1 MNVKESLLYELAR
14 NEFISGGQLAEK
26 LGVSRN
32 AVWKAVR
39 SLESEGCIIESVP
52 GKGYRISAENN
63 KLYGEIIKSHLSN
76 HNIGHDIIV
85 LDSVDSTN
93 NYAKN
98 LAVSGAEHG
107 TVVIA
112 EYQTA
117 GRGRLGRNFVSPRG
131 KGLYMSIIIRP
142 DYDIQTSQLV
152 TSCTAC
158 SVASAI
164 EKICRH
170 DVGIK
175 WVNDLYMNGKK
186 ICGILTEASL
196 SMETGSP
203 DYIIIGIGIDVRSAG
218 DEMESLKDI
227 ASSIED
233 ETGIKAD
240 RNILC
245 AAVLDSLDEYMTASK
260 PFLDEYRQREILTGH
275 NVTVISGKTEF
286 TGKVIGI
293 DDNAALMIEMTDGTV
308 KTVGSGEAT
317 IKK

>member
-1 MNVKESLLYELAR
+1 
-14 NEFISGGQLAEK
+14 
-26 LGVSRN
+26 
-32 AVWKAVR
+32 
-39 SLESEGCIIESVP
+39 
-52 GKGYRISAENN
+52 
-63 KLYGEIIKSHLSN
+63 
-76 HNIGHDIIV
+76 
-85 LDSVDSTN
+85 
-93 NYAKN
+93 
-98 LAVSGAEHG
+98 
-107 TVVIA
+107 
-112 EYQTA
+112 
-117 GRGRLGRNFVSPRG
+117 
-131 KGLYMSIIIRP
+131 
-142 DYDIQTSQLV
+142 
-152 TSCTAC
+152 
-158 SVASAI
+158 
-164 EKICRH
+164 
-170 DVGIK
+170 
-175 WVNDLYMNGKK
+175 MNGKK